1 MSDGAAVRPARW
13 NTPALTVGGLAWCA
27 LGGLFIALRLGAA
40 LGTPPGGAELD
51 GLAGA
56 WQAHVGSTDSR
67 YIPTLFQALTAL
79 SFQWTTSE
87 LPARLLAVVVTGTV
101 PFAVYRLRPWLG
113 EAGALFSL
121 ALLTFDAPGVLLGAT
136 ATASGFDIPVTI
148 WLGVLLHER
157 RAPAWAWAPAG
168 FLVATA
174 GPTWLPLALG
184 VGAARLFRQEYPAT
198 RTLAFGAAGAASGV
212 LAASLRFGMGWDG
225 FRVPPFDALA
235 AGFDGRW
242 STESTGYLAALY
254 LAPLLAAGLAAVVY
268 DLFRANRGEE
278 LMAARVESL
287 TWAGLAAG
295 WLLTSAGSHSP
306 VPLAGVS
313 VPVSLLLG
321 PSLARLTNAAW
332 SADWTYA
339 RFLVPGALVC
349 LLVAAAF
356 TLQWARD
363 GRAADSGEKLAVG
376 GLVVVAAGAAAL
388 VALDRR
394 SRPALA
400 VPAAAIGILP
410 LVSGLSGVAFSLPN
424 EPLPSPVS
432 PFQAREIR
440 DIALRFRTEEG
451 GLIVIHPRLERDL
464 TWAFRDS
471 GELIVASGSVP
482 DASVVIWP
490 ADLAAPEGYS
500 VLDGEWAVL
509 RERQGP
515 DADFLDYLRW
525 LANRN
530 TLPTG
535 RVPVTVYLKAGP

>member
-1 MSDGAAVRPARW
+1 MSDGAAVRSARRSA
-13 NTPALTVGGLAWCA
+13 PALTVGGLAWCA

-40 LGTPPGGAELD
+40 LGTPVGGAELD

-56 WQAHVGSTDSR
+56 WQAHAGSTDTR
-67 YIPTLFQALTAL
+67 FIPTLFQALTAL
-79 SFQWTTSE
+79 SFEWTTSE
-87 LPARLLAVVVTGTV
+87 LPARLLVVVVTGTV
-101 PFAVYRLRPWLG
+101 PIAVYRLRPLLG

-136 ATASGFDIPVTI
+136 ATASGFDIPVTA
-148 WLGVLLHER
+148 WLAVLLHDR
-157 RAPAWAWAPAG
+157 RAPVWAWFPAA
-168 FLVATA
+168 FLLTTA
-174 GPTWLPLALG
+174 GPTWLPLALA
-184 VGAARLFRQEYPAT
+184 VGAARLFHQEYPAKK
-198 RTLAFGAAGAASGV
+198 TLAFGAAGVVAGV
-212 LAASLRFGMGWDG
+212 LAASFRFGMGWDG

-254 LAPLLAAGLAAVVY
+254 LAPLLAAGLAAGLHDVY
-268 DLFRANRGEE
+268 RAVQGDRPD
-278 LMAARVESL
+278 AARAEVL
-287 TWAGLAAG
+287 AWAALATA
-295 WLLTSAGSHSP
+295 WLLTSAGDHSP

-313 VPVSLLLG
+313 LPVALLLG
-321 PSLARLTNAAW
+321 PSLARLANAAW

-339 RFLVPGALVC
+339 RFLVPGALVS
-349 LLVAAAF
+349 LLIAVAF

-363 GRAADSGEKLAVG
+363 GRAGDSGEKLVVG

-388 VALDRR
+388 VAFDRR

-400 VPAAAIGILP
+400 APAAVIGILP

-440 DIALRFRTEEG
+440 DIALRVRDEEG
-451 GLIVIHPRLERDL
+451 GLIVIHPQLERDL

-471 GELIVASGSVP
+471 GELVVASGSVP
-482 DASVVIWP
+482 DASVVIRP
-490 ADLAAPEGYS
+490 AGLAAPEGYS

-515 DADFLDYLRW
+515 DTDFLDYLRW

>member
-1 MSDGAAVRPARW
+1 MSEGAAVRSARKSA
-13 NTPALTVGGLAWCA
+13 PALTVGGLAWCA

-40 LGTPPGGAELD
+40 LGTPVGGAELE

-56 WQAHVGSTDSR
+56 WQAHVGNSDSR
-67 YIPTLFQALTAL
+67 FIPTLFQALTAL
-79 SFQWTTSE
+79 SFEWTTSE
-87 LPARLLAVVVTGTV
+87 LPARLLVVAITGTV
-101 PFAVYRLRPWLG
+101 PVAVYRLRPMLG

-136 ATASGFDIPVTI
+136 ATASGFDIPVTA
-148 WLGVLLHER
+148 WLLVLLQDR
-157 RAPAWAWAPAG
+157 RTPAWAWAPAA
-168 FLVATA
+168 FVLTTT
-174 GPTWLPLALG
+174 GPAWLPLAMGAG
-184 VGAARLFRQEYPAT
+184 VARLFRQEYPAT
-198 RTLAFGAAGAASGV
+198 RTLAFAAAGLAAGV
-212 LAASLRFGMGWDG
+212 LAASFRFGLGWDG
-225 FRVPPFDALA
+225 LRVPPFDAFA

-242 STESTGYLAALY
+242 STETTGYLAALY
-254 LAPLLAAGLAAVVY
+254 VAPLLV
-268 DLFRANRGEE
+268 
-278 LMAARVESL
+278 
-287 TWAGLAAG
+287 AGLAAG
-295 WLLTSAGSHSP
+295 LHDIHRATRGDRPDPARAELLAWAGFAAAWLVASGGSHSP

-313 VPVSLLLG
+313 IPVALLLG
-321 PSLARLTNAAW
+321 PSLVRLANAALR
-332 SADWTYA
+332 ADWTFA
-339 RFLVPGALVC
+339 RFLVPGMLVS
-349 LLVAAAF
+349 LLVATAF
-356 TLQWARD
+356 MLQWARD
-363 GRAADSGEKLAVG
+363 GRVGDSSEKLVVG
-376 GLVVVAAGAAAL
+376 GLMVVATGATVL

-400 VPAAAIGILP
+400 APAAVIGILP

-440 DIALRFRTEEG
+440 DIALRFRDEEG
-451 GLIVIHPRLERDL
+451 GLIVIHPRFEQDL

-500 VLDGEWAVL
+500 VLDGEWAIL